1 LFSHYDK
8 TYYKNFDNEELKS
21 SLFSFY
27 KPPVALD
34 AKIYKF
40 EQSAHHLSAI
50 SGSIKITCGACFA
63 RSSFV
68 FVTSALFY
76 TIKVLHARI
85 I

>member
-1 LFSHYDK
+1 MLFSV
-8 TYYKNFDNEELKS
+8 
-21 SLFSFY
+21 SFY
-27 KPPVALD
+27 KPPVAFD
-34 AKIYKF
+34 AYVYKF

-50 SGSIKITCGACFA
+50 GGSIKITCGACFA

-68 FVTSALFY
+68 FVTPALFY

>member
-1 LFSHYDK
+1 MFSHYGK
-8 TYYKNFDNEELKS
+8 TYNKNVAKEELKTA
-21 SLFSFY
+21 LFSFY

-34 AKIYKF
+34 AEVHKF
-40 EQSAHHLSAI
+40 KQSAHHLSAI
-50 SGSIKITCGACFA
+50 SGSMEITCGACFA

>member
-1 LFSHYDK
+1 M
-8 TYYKNFDNEELKS
+8 
-21 SLFSFY
+21 FSFY

-34 AKIYKF
+34 AYEF

>member
-1 LFSHYDK
+1 MC
-8 TYYKNFDNEELKS
+8 
-21 SLFSFY
+21 
-27 KPPVALD
+27 PV
-34 AKIYKF
+34 YTF

-50 SGSIKITCGACFA
+50 SGNIEITCGTCFV

-68 FVTSALFY
+68 CVTSALFY